1 MVKVVKEV
9 GAVNVAGVVRLEGN
23 LGTYLRCSILLLSG
37 KNDTGRNKL
46 LHVIMN
52 S

>member
-9 GAVNVAGVVRLEGN
+9 GAVNVAGVVRLGGN
-23 LGTYLRCSILLLSG
+23 LDTYLRCSILLSG